1 MRQINLFFLIGT
13 LGMLFTSML
22 HVLMAAITSEEV
34 AASNLEMLY
43 PFFAIFLVVGTW
55 VMIIRKLPQKNK
67 FYN

>member
-22 HVLMAAITSEEV
+22 HVLMAAITSEEA

-43 PFFAIFLVVGTW
+43 PVFAIFLIVGTW
-55 VMIIRKLPQKNK
+55 VMMKRKQPQEE
-67 FYN
+67 